1 MLERTATSIEPCRSN
16 LHRVLPLA
24 RSCVQSRRRLHS
36 AFWHHGAAELE
47 LAHLCRAPV
56 SRPPAEPT
64 AIYATPTKSNKRL
77 EPMTASG
84 LLLDFLYPSGTAA
97 LLQRPYPIYPLHHG
111 GHLGLGPR
119 SQGHMPR
126 LFTSAAPRRST
137 QVPEGQ
143 VAVKES
149 TSPDD
154 VEESASP
161 DDVETAGESADAEEA
176 VVVKPGEEEDGKA
189 LRVLLQSD
197 RNGDY
202 DRIFRLYTR
211 LEPSAKD
218 AFTAEVLVALSAS
231 TRPVEAWRANEL
243 FAPYAVSDWTE
254 ELAYAAI
261 RAHLTLH
268 KASEAMS
275 IYRTALEQRGFA
287 LPLDHIVAYGFEL
300 SSWDMVLEALELYFG
315 FKGNEPTGS
324 GPPPPTTPAP
334 VAELTS
340 PRDWAQRPETTRLQ
354 EFEPGVEPG
363 AGSSA
368 IQEAESPVESN
379 GAARASEPV
388 RPQGLEPES
397 ERLGVGEASPLVQS
411 VESVAELAQLQ
422 TAEAV
427 SETTASH
434 ETESVVEPTVARDAQ
449 ASVAQ
454 APEDVAERA
463 FSNTV
468 DPEIDMDV
476 KTVSEST
483 ELQDA
488 DLIAAQIAEAPPVD
502 DGPGYTALAATMNF
516 EAKLKELYR
525 FLENTPETM
534 PQRIALADSFLRDVL
549 KQSMDLFQPADVVF
563 MLHRAQDPGSYER
576 YIKYSAEQKRSRLAG
591 DLYDK
596 YRSLPGIRVADSV
609 LRVMLD
615 VYFPNNVAGMEQLL
629 EEWYRGYGRLDERAY
644 QKFMTFYGRRGD
656 VKSIMRLA
664 GEFAEH
670 YGISVEDDPKFVA
683 NLMHAH
689 AVRGDPDAANEVM
702 TAAAEKS
709 GETPTI
715 LQWNILLNAYTK
727 AGDYEGAIELFSY
740 ICDEL
745 EPDDYTFATI
755 MGMAGFRGDLQFAL
769 ELFQL
774 SRERNI
780 QPTMAMLRALVEA
793 YCQNDRFDE
802 AEKLCA
808 RMSKERSVPGDAT
821 ALWNVLV
828 RHNARRRD
836 LPKVNRLLETMS
848 SQGVSYNEETY
859 SQLLLALLYARQSHH
874 AMHLLRVVHREGVF
888 EPTADHFILLMAAF
902 INSGEPH
909 MALKTNELMAKMNF
923 PQSAMRMTKVID
935 ALGRWQQLPSTKRR
949 GVGASHFLKQV
960 LNDFYEAMKR
970 EDQGMPD
977 DIRSVINLYSKVLFI
992 LTQMRQFATVHQI
1005 IHLHNTRYPSRGT
1018 GETLPLKLLHQIML
1032 TDFAEKKFG
1041 SVKATWDII
1050 LRRAVLRY
1058 QPATTHLN
1066 PDNQTDGEKGGRV
1079 LGPVVY
1085 AQRFRLSDPL
1095 KTMQRLYL
1103 EERDHEGL
1111 IRLVATI
1118 RHHGFELDSKNWNY
1132 YIQGLARLKQWR
1144 EAFTVCETMLMPQW
1158 TGWYAVRVRAPEK
1171 NQVPIELRR
1180 AGRDPQRPRPIT
1192 HTLLVLAKEYMDLE
1206 QMMLWSREASR
1217 EFEFVTASCPKTV
1230 RAVTSMHKSG
1240 SRLETDIFGKEE
1252 RGGLDEVGLDE
1263 MEQHE
1268 GREGVDAEGQSAE
1281 EREERDERERLELE
1295 ERSKLTWRG
1304 GRGVRPTVFKS
1315 VPRREPGTSRRK
1327 AEERLNGSLP
1337 PDESLPLDDGPPG
1350 VDQQREEQRRREKQL
1365 EREMRLLSDDSW
1377 TEGGF
1382 LNAEG
1387 PASQNSEKLKKGR
1400 KAKNPKKGEKV
1411 EMSEEDII
1419 NALKGG

>member
-1 MLERTATSIEPCRSN
+1 
-16 LHRVLPLA
+16 
-24 RSCVQSRRRLHS
+24 
-36 AFWHHGAAELE
+36 
-47 LAHLCRAPV
+47 
-56 SRPPAEPT
+56 
-64 AIYATPTKSNKRL
+64 
-77 EPMTASG
+77 
-84 LLLDFLYPSGTAA
+84 
-97 LLQRPYPIYPLHHG
+97 
-111 GHLGLGPR
+111 
-119 SQGHMPR
+119 MPR

-143 VAVKES
+143 VAANES
-149 TSPDD
+149 TGPDD

-161 DDVETAGESADAEEA
+161 EEVEEVEA
-176 VVVKPGEEEDGKA
+176 VGEPASTDEGHKLATAEQAAEVDPGGMEDDKA

-197 RNGDY
+197 RNGAY
-202 DRIFRLYTR
+202 DQIFRLYTG
-211 LEPSAKD
+211 LEPGVKD
-218 AFTAEVLVALSAS
+218 AFTTEVLIALSAS
-231 TRPVEAWRANEL
+231 TRPIEAWRAEKL
-243 FAPYAVSDWTE
+243 FASYPVSDWTE
-254 ELAYAAI
+254 ELVRAAI

-275 IYRTALEQRGFA
+275 IFRTALKQRGFA
-287 LPLDHIVAYGFEL
+287 VALDHIVAYGFEL
-300 SSWDMVLEALELYFG
+300 SSWAMVLEALELYFSI
-315 FKGNEPTGS
+315 KGIEPTGS
-324 GPPPPTTPAP
+324 GPPALATSAP
-334 VAELTS
+334 VVELTAG
-340 PRDWAQRPETTRLQ
+340 RDSGQRAETTRLQ
-354 EFEPGVEPG
+354 ESELGVEPD
-363 AGSSA
+363 ADPNA
-368 IQEAESPVESN
+368 IQEAVSPAESN
-379 GAARASEPV
+379 DAALAPEPV
-388 RPQGLEPES
+388 RLQGLEPEA
-397 ERLGVGEASPLVQS
+397 EHLGVQETSPLAQS
-411 VESVAELAQLQ
+411 VEPAAELAQLQ
-422 TAEAV
+422 ALEAV
-427 SETTASH
+427 YETTTSH
-434 ETESVVEPTVARDAQ
+434 ETESAVEPTVVRDTQ
-449 ASVAQ
+449 AGAAQ
-454 APEDVAERA
+454 APEEVAERA
-463 FSNTV
+463 FSKDV
-468 DPEIDMDV
+468 DPEVDSDV
-476 KTVSEST
+476 ETVAELT
-483 ELQDA
+483 ELQAA
-488 DLIAAQIAEAPPVD
+488 DLIAAQSPEAPSID
-502 DGPGYTALAATMNF
+502 DGQGYTALAATTNF
-516 EAKLKELYR
+516 EAKLKELYK
-525 FLENTPETM
+525 FLETAPEKM
-534 PQRIALADSFLRDVL
+534 PQRTALVDSFLRDVIG
-549 KQSMDLFQPADVVF
+549 QSMDLFQPADVVF
-563 MLHRAQDPGSYER
+563 MLHRAQDPGGYER
-576 YIKYSAEQKRSRLAG
+576 YIIYSAEQKRSKLAG

-596 YRSLPGIRVADSV
+596 YRSLPGVRVADSV

-615 VYFPNNVAGMEQLL
+615 VFFPHNIAGMEQLL

-689 AVRGDPDAANEVM
+689 AVRGDPDAVNDVM
-702 TAAAEKS
+702 TAAAAKS
-709 GETPTI
+709 AETPPI

-740 ICDEL
+740 VCDEL
-745 EPDDYTFATI
+745 EPDDYTFATM
-755 MGMAGFRGDLQFAL
+755 MGMAGFRGDLQFVL

-793 YCQNDRFDE
+793 YCQNDRFGE

-808 RMSKERSVPGDAT
+808 RMSKERGVPGDST

-836 LPKVNRLLETMS
+836 LPTVNRLLEAMS
-848 SQGVSYNEETY
+848 SQGVTYNEETY

-960 LNDFYEAMKR
+960 LDDFYEAMKR

-977 DIRSVINLYSKVLFI
+977 DIRSIINLYSKVLFI

-1032 TDFAEKKFG
+1032 TDFSEKKFG

-1050 LRRAVLRY
+1050 LRRAVSRY

-1066 PDNQTDGEKGGRV
+1066 PDNRADGQREARV

-1095 KTMQRLYL
+1095 KTMQRLFL

-1111 IRLVATI
+1111 IRLVATV
-1118 RHHGFELDSKNWNY
+1118 RQHGFELDSKNWNY

-1144 EAFTVCETMLMPQW
+1144 EAFTVCETVLMPQW
-1158 TGWYAVRVRAPEK
+1158 TGWFAVRVRAPEK
-1171 NQVPIELRR
+1171 NQVPLELRR
-1180 AGRDPQRPRPIT
+1180 AGRDPQRPRPIA

-1217 EFEFVTASCPKTV
+1217 EFESVTASCPKTV
-1230 RAVTSMHKSG
+1230 RAITSMHKSG
-1240 SRLETDIFGKEE
+1240 SRLETEIFGRSE
-1252 RGGLDEVGLDE
+1252 REGLDE
-1263 MEQHE
+1263 MVLDETEQQE
-1268 GREGVDAEGQSAE
+1268 RREEVEAEGESAEEGE
-1281 EREERDERERLELE
+1281 EREERERRELE
-1295 ERSKLTWRG
+1295 EKEKLTWRG
-1304 GRGVRPTVFKS
+1304 GRGVRPTVLKS
-1315 VPRREPGTSRRK
+1315 VPRTEPGSSRRRSQEQLDDSQLPDEGLQRDDRPPSEEEQREAQRRRK
-1327 AEERLNGSLP
+1327 EDLQREERLF
-1337 PDESLPLDDGPPG
+1337 
-1350 VDQQREEQRRREKQL
+1350 
-1365 EREMRLLSDDSW
+1365 DSW
-1377 TEGGF
+1377 TQGGF

-1387 PASQNSEKLKKGR
+1387 PTSQKSEKGKKGK
-1400 KAKNPKKGEKV
+1400 KAKKAKKG